1 MMRLFY
7 LVCLMILAG
16 CASGPGP
23 GTPGAIDIDPLEQVN
38 IEQTQIDE
46 KELLDV
52 GIILI
57 DQGEITDQQA
67 QEFGITPAIR
77 KAEARYM
84 SYHLSQTMQNTGAWG
99 SVNVLPVESEV
110 ADISVYGE
118 IVESTGEVLELKVL
132 TQDSSGKQWFERH
145 YRAQAEREDYAAAEE
160 TQTEVFQALYN
171 RIASDIYDYQKNL
184 TAKILLTLRN
194 TSELRYAANLAPQI
208 YADYIETNSEGAT
221 TINRLPAV
229 GDPSIERV
237 RSVREREYLLV
248 NAINEHYGNYYE
260 RVEDPYAN
268 WRKFYLI
275 ETLQKRDVEREVKT
289 KKAAG
294 AGLILLAVVMA
305 VLGGSV
311 DPIAAGVAGG
321 ALYRDGENAKRE
333 AVIHRAAVI
342 ELSQSLQADVEPVV
356 IELDGETTELTGSL
370 DEQYAQWR
378 GLLEKI
384 YAEEVGLPLED
395 GHDSEDTFAPAIDQ
409 VNT

>member
-1 MMRLFY
+1 MMRLVWLSCL
-7 LVCLMILAG
+7 LVLVG
-16 CASGPGP
+16 CATGPEP
-23 GTPGAIDIDPLEQVN
+23 GTPGAIDIDPLELAK

-52 GIILI
+52 GIVLI

-77 KAEARYM
+77 RAEARFM
-84 SYHLSQTMQNTGAWG
+84 SYHLSQTMQDTGAWG

-118 IVESTGEVLELKVL
+118 IIESNGEVLELKITTL
-132 TQDSSGKQWFERH
+132 DSRGTQWFERH
-145 YRAQAEREDYAAAEE
+145 YRAQAEREDYSVAEE
-160 TQTEVFQALYN
+160 MQKEIFQAVYN
-171 RIASDIYDYQKNL
+171 RIASDIYDYQKKL
-184 TAKILLTLRN
+184 TKKELLTIRD
-194 TSELRYAANLAPQI
+194 TSELKYAAKLAPNI
-208 YADYIETNSEGAT
+208 YASYIQTNSAGET

-229 GDPSIERV
+229 DDPSIARV

-294 AGLILLAVVMA
+294 AGLIVLAVVMA

-321 ALYRDGENAKRE
+321 ALYRDGENAKQE

-356 IELDGETTELTGSL
+356 VELDGETTELTGSL
-370 DEQYAQWR
+370 DEQYVQWR

-384 YAEEVGLPLED
+384 YADEVGLPLEGD
-395 GHDSEDTFAPAIDQ
+395 DDLDEGFTPIIEPLDA
-409 VNT
+409 

>member
-1 MMRLFY
+1 MKL
-7 LVCLMILAG
+7 LWLLCLIVLAG

-23 GTPGAIDIDPLEQVN
+23 GTPGAIDIDPLEEVV

-57 DQGEITDQQA
+57 DPGEITDEQA

-84 SYHLSQTMQNTGAWG
+84 SYHLSQTMQNSGAWG
-99 SVNVLPVESEV
+99 SVNVLPVDSEV

-118 IVESTGEVLELKVL
+118 IVESTGEILELKVL
-132 TQDSSGKQWFERH
+132 AQDSSGTQWFERH
-145 YRAQAEREDYAAAEE
+145 YRAQAEREDYSAAEE
-160 TQTEVFQALYN
+160 MQQEVFQAIYN
-171 RIASDIYDYQKNL
+171 RIASDIYDYQKVL
-184 TAKILLTLRN
+184 TAKQLLTIRD
-194 TSELRYAANLAPQI
+194 TSELRYAANLAPAI
-208 YADYIETNSEGAT
+208 YSDYIETSEEGVT
-221 TINRLPAV
+221 TIKRLPAV

-237 RSVREREYLLV
+237 RNVREREYLLV
-248 NAINEHYGNYYE
+248 NAINEHYGNYYQ

-321 ALYRDGENAKRE
+321 SLYRDGENAKQE

-356 IELDGETTELTGSL
+356 VELDGETTELTGSL

-384 YAEEVGLPLED
+384 YAEEVGFPLD
-395 GHDSEDTFAPAIDQ
+395 DTDDSGSTFAPVIEPVDA
-409 VNT
+409 